1 MPDPPLAEQFH
12 DLLDFADSQVRAGL
26 RATGFFR
33 IAGRTLKVT
42 APADLLA
49 AVADPLAHLA
59 CMEAPA
65 VITWHLF
72 RKDTFFCRG
81 VPARWIWEQQRYDDG
96 RFDFRVD
103 HLHAGITATDRLTN
117 VSVLIAPDFDLDR
130 WRRPESS
137 RPALERL

>member
-33 IAGRTLKVT
+33 IAGLTLKVT

-81 VPARWIWEQQRYDDG
+81 VPARGYGSSSVTTMGGSTSGWITFMPGSPQRID
-96 RFDFRVD
+96 
-103 HLHAGITATDRLTN
+103 
-117 VSVLIAPDFDLDR
+117 
-130 WRRPESS
+130 
-137 RPALERL
+137 